1 MKKLL
6 VCALAMLLAACSQGL
21 SGTWDDGMGMVRYT
35 FESDGTVAVEM
46 LGKTQQARYTRD
58 GSTLKVAV
66 PGTEA
71 ESVDFTINEDGS
83 LQGPMGVR
91 LHKQKK

>member
-6 VCALAMLLAACSQGL
+6 IVALATLLVACSQGL
-21 SGTWDDGMGMVRYT
+21 DGTWDDGMGMVSYT
-35 FESDGTVAVEM
+35 FAADGRASVEM
-46 LGKTQQARYTRD
+46 LGKVQQTRYVREGD
-58 GSTLKVAV
+58 SLQVVV

-71 ESVDFTINEDGS
+71 ETVDFTIGEDGS

-91 LHKQKK
+91 LQKRKR